1 MTDQALTAAHPPLAI
16 VRPRLPPEALR
27 RRQIFG
33 IAWSYLII
41 IAVATVMLG
50 TFVIAFT
57 ASLKVDPLERPF
69 KLIFDQVN
77 PIAWVAAAD
86 LGRQGAGD
94 SWWGGFAPGGKVG
107 FSATYTAAPGTAIVA
122 PEAEVPRR
130 RPGSGIAAALIKYYA
145 IDYALLTQVDTTDGE
160 MAVRNDATGATEL
173 WPTRTFNFQIAF
185 DPSNAEGGPWIER
198 TPLDLSAPTSQQLV
212 SSTLSPTRFE
222 RRGRVAGWDNIT
234 PGVFGLIFSNY
245 RRVITETADLQTG
258 QSLFAGWM
266 WNSLLIAIGRVVMT
280 LVLASLAGYALARL
294 KFTGSALIFGLVLF
308 SMTIP
313 AQVTFISNYLIFR
326 DVGLL
331 NTPWAVITVLV
342 VGSHV
347 LLMKQFFETFPKE
360 IEEAAMVDGASRL
373 GILWRVVLPN
383 AMPAVLVNAI
393 MAFQAAWNDF
403 FWPLVLLTSPPNA
416 LTVQVGLLS
425 LRRSYGGSQGDWGL
439 VLAGAFVSIIP
450 VLVLFILFQ
459 RYIVSNQVSE
469 GVK

>member
-1 MTDQALTAAHPPLAI
+1 MTDTTLTTALPAAAI
-16 VRPRLPPEALR
+16 RQRLPPEALK
-27 RRQIFG
+27 RRQFFG
-33 IAWSYLII
+33 LAWVYLVII
-41 IAVATVMLG
+41 GVATVMLG
-50 TFVIAFT
+50 TFLVAFV

-69 KLIFDQVN
+69 KLAFDQVN
-77 PIAWVAAAD
+77 PVAWVAAAD

-94 SWWGGFAPGGKVG
+94 PWWGGFAPGAMVT
-107 FSATYTAAPGTAIVA
+107 FTATYTAAPGTEIV
-122 PEAEVPRR
+122 PPDPTVPRR
-130 RPGSGIAAALIKYYA
+130 RPGSGVAAALTKHYA
-145 IDYALLTQVDTTDGE
+145 IDYALLTETGTTDGE
-160 MAVRNDATGATEL
+160 MGVTNPDTGASEI
-173 WPTRTFNFQIAF
+173 WPTRTFAYEIVF
-185 DPSNAEGGPWIER
+185 DPAKADGGPWIER

-222 RRGRVAGWDNIT
+222 RRGRVASWDNIT
-234 PGVFGLIFSNY
+234 PGAFGLIFQNY
-245 RRVITETADLQTG
+245 RRVINETADLRTG
-258 QSLFAGWM
+258 QSLFIGWM
-266 WNSLLIAIGRVVMT
+266 INSFIIAVGRVVMT

-294 KFTGSALIFGLVLF
+294 RFTGAGLIFGLVLF

-326 DVGLL
+326 DLGLL
-331 NTPWAVITVLV
+331 NTPWAVISVLV

-360 IEEAAMVDGASRL
+360 IEEAAMVDGATRF
-373 GILWRVVLPN
+373 GILWRIVLPN
-383 AMPAVLVNAI
+383 AMPAVIVNAI

-403 FWPLVLLTSPPNA
+403 FWPLVLITSPPNA

-425 LRRSYGGSQGDWGL
+425 LRRTYGGGQGDWGL
-439 VLAGAFVSIIP
+439 VLAGAFVSIVP

>member
-1 MTDQALTAAHPPLAI
+1 MTDTTLTTALPAAVL
-16 VRPRLPPEALR
+16 RQRLPPAALR
-27 RRQIFG
+27 RRQFFG
-33 IAWSYLII
+33 LAWVYLVII
-41 IAVATVMLG
+41 GVATVMLG
-50 TFVIAFT
+50 TFVVAFV

-69 KLIFDQVN
+69 RIAFDQVN

-86 LGRQGAGD
+86 LGRQGANNP
-94 SWWGGFAPGGKVG
+94 WWGGFQPGAKVA
-107 FSATYTAAPGTAIVA
+107 FTATYTAAPGTEIVP

-130 RPGSGIAAALIKYYA
+130 RPGSGIAAALIKHYA
-145 IDYALLTQVDTTDGE
+145 IDYAILTQTGTTDGE
-160 MAVRNDATGATEL
+160 MSVSNPETGAAEI
-173 WPTRTFNFQIAF
+173 WPTRTFSYEIAF
-185 DPSNAEGGPWIER
+185 DPAKAEGGPWIER

-212 SSTLSPTRFE
+212 SSTLNPTRFE
-222 RRGRVAGWDNIT
+222 RRGRVASWDNIT
-234 PGVFGLIFSNY
+234 PGAFGLIFNNY

-258 QSLFAGWM
+258 NSLFTGWLF
-266 WNSLLIAIGRVVMT
+266 NSFIIAIGRVVMT

-294 KFTGSALIFGLVLF
+294 KFHGAGLIFGLVLF

-326 DVGLL
+326 DLGLL

-360 IEEAAMVDGASRL
+360 IEEAAMVDGASRI
-373 GILWRVVLPN
+373 GILWRIVLPN
-383 AMPAVLVNAI
+383 AMPAVIVNAI

-403 FWPLVLLTSPPNA
+403 FWPLVLITSPPNA

-425 LRRSYGGSQGDWGL
+425 LRRTYGGGQGDWGL

-450 VLVLFILFQ
+450 VLILFILFQ